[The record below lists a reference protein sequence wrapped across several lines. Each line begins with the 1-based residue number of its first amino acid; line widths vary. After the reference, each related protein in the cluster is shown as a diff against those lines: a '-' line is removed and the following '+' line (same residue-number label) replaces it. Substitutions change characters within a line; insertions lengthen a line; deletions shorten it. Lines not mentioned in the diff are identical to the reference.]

1 MFIAIPFAVQP
12 HKRPRLGKGRVYQPK
27 QVNLISY
34 LKTYR
39 HEHKLTQ
46 LTGKRLK
53 LEVTFGFKGSP
64 HIDIDNCCKATM
76 DALMDSGI
84 IKDDAD
90 IYYLIAEKL
99 TDQSRAI
106 TLITLEVYDA

>member
-1 MFIAIPFAVQP
+1 MLIAIPFAVKP
-12 HKRPRLGKGRVYQPK
+12 HARPRLGRGRVYQPK

-34 LKTYR
+34 LKTYK

-46 LTGKRLK
+46 LAGKRLR

-64 HIDIDNCCKATM
+64 HTDIDNCCKALM

-84 IKDDAD
+84 IRDDAD
-90 IYYLIAEKL
+90 IYYLLAEKL
-99 TDQSRAI
+99 TNQGKDL
-106 TLITLEVYDA
+106 TLVSLEVY